1 MPFPGGDTAL
11 RHCKEQGL
19 RVTETAWVETSGCV
33 AGAGWG
39 QELDAV
45 LAPAEWWEEL
55 PLTTPSETPAW
66 LLPGGSWG
74 SG

>member
-1 MPFPGGDTAL
+1 MPFPGGDTTL
-11 RHCKEQGL
+11 RHRKEQGL
-19 RVTETAWVETSGCV
+19 GVTETERVETSGCG

-45 LAPAEWWEEL
+45 TAPAEQWEEL
-55 PLTTPSETPAW
+55 PLTTPSETPDW

-74 SG
+74 SD